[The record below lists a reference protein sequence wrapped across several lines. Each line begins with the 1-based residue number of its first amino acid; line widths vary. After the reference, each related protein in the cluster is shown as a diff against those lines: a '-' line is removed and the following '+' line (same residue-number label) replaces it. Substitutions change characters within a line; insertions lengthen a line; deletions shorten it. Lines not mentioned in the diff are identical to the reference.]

1 VKFTKIL
8 MTGSIL
14 LVPAL
19 AMGIAQQAP
28 ANPVAS
34 AEQQQLQ
41 PAPALAAEPQGDVVG
56 VIAEVREDS
65 FSVRR
70 DSDQSLAWFT
80 ITPELKGSYSGEL
93 VTGNHVRV
101 AWMPGDSPDRMIAS
115 TISAEGDAKAELD
128 VDLKSDS
135 ATATVDTDAAVG
147 ATDTA
152 IAQADTDASLS
163 EDSDS
168 YENDSD
174 ELPSTASSLP
184 QIATVGLLALLGAAV
199 IAFARR
205 F

>member
-1 VKFTKIL
+1 
-8 MTGSIL
+8 
-14 LVPAL
+14 
-19 AMGIAQQAP
+19 
-28 ANPVAS
+28 
-34 AEQQQLQ
+34 
-41 PAPALAAEPQGDVVG
+41 VVG

-135 ATATVDTDAAVG
+135 ATATVDTDAAVE